1 MVDNFVSGN
10 VTPQGD
16 VYLVTGSH
24 GHIGSYIVEE
34 LVRQKDDIT
43 ILCVDNL
50 YNGNVDNLRDA
61 YAIADSKNIKIILI
75 TADITVEDI
84 MREMFSKHK
93 PNYVF
98 HTASYL
104 TLDSNKYKS
113 RSVKVNVYASALLF
127 ELCLEF
133 GVKKVVYSSSA
144 SVYGTPELIPTTED
158 YPFDDCKLLYG
169 TSKVALEYIA
179 KSFMEFGLDIVGLR
193 YFNVYGPRQSLS
205 NVYTQIVPKWVN
217 AISTGG
223 TITIYGDGEQTMDM
237 IFGGDIGRANI
248 AAMENEEC
256 KNIFINVG
264 TGLQTSVKELFHL
277 ISDRMRSLMN
287 NPKINVEYEEHDP
300 NLVRRRCASVIQMHK
315 YLGKHQVSIDQGI
328 DITCK
333 ELYRRSTEWQPHNG

>member
-50 YNGNVDNLRDA
+50 YNGDVDNLKDA
-61 YAIADSKNIKIILI
+61 YSIAEGKNIKIVLV
-75 TADITVEDI
+75 TADITVENI
-84 MREMFSKHK
+84 MREIFSKHK

-144 SVYGTPELIPTTED
+144 SVYGTPEITPTRED

-205 NVYTQIVPKWVN
+205 NEYSLIVPK
-217 AISTGG
+217 
-223 TITIYGDGEQTMDM
+223 
-237 IFGGDIGRANI
+237 
-248 AAMENEEC
+248 
-256 KNIFINVG
+256 
-264 TGLQTSVKELFHL
+264 
-277 ISDRMRSLMN
+277 
-287 NPKINVEYEEHDP
+287 
-300 NLVRRRCASVIQMHK
+300 
-315 YLGKHQVSIDQGI
+315 
-328 DITCK
+328 
-333 ELYRRSTEWQPHNG
+333 

>member
-1 MVDNFVSGN
+1 MVQHI
-10 VTPQGD
+10 VTGETPVDGE

-34 LVRQKDDIT
+34 LVKQKDDIT
-43 ILCVDNL
+43 IVCVDNL
-50 YNGNVDNLRDA
+50 YNGSVDNLQETYSIVND
-61 YAIADSKNIKIILI
+61 KNIKIIPVI
-75 TADITVEDI
+75 ADIADEGI
-84 MREMFSKHK
+84 MRETFSKYR
-93 PNYVF
+93 PDYLF

-113 RSVKVNVYASALLF
+113 RSVKVNVYAGSLLF

-144 SVYGTPELIPTTED
+144 SVYGTPTLTPTKED

-169 TSKVALEYIA
+169 TSKVALEYIS

-193 YFNVYGPRQSLS
+193 YFNVYGPRQSMS

-217 AISTGG
+217 AIATGN
-223 TITIYGDGEQTMDM
+223 TITIYGDGQQTMDM
-237 IFGGDIGRANI
+237 IFGADIGRANLS
-248 AAMENEEC
+248 AMENGDC
-256 KNIFINVG
+256 KNMFINVG
-264 TGLQTSVKELFHL
+264 TGLQTSVKNLFDL
-277 ISDRMRSLMN
+277 ISDRMSKLMDD
-287 NPKINVEYEEHDP
+287 PKINVEYEEHDP
-300 NLVRRRCASVIQMHK
+300 NLVKRRCSSVIKMHK
-315 YLGKHQVSIDQGI
+315 YLGPHKVSIDEGI